1 MNALILQSQR
11 WLTKLSGTIGG
22 FISSLGGLGVM
33 VIAIAD
39 SSFLSL
45 PEGNDLLIVILSTGK
60 SWGNMIYY
68 VGMTIIGSVMGCLL
82 LYTVGRRGGSPVL
95 RRRFSERSIA
105 RAERL
110 FARYGVLTVLIPSIL
125 PPPMPFKI
133 FVLCAGVFRLKTL
146 EFLTAILI
154 GRTVRYS
161 MWGILAVLYGNS
173 VKEYM
178 QENLHVVGM
187 VLFGIFALVI
197 AGTVVYYLRRMRL
210 RQSDSSR

>member
-1 MNALILQSQR
+1 MNALVLQSQH
-11 WLTKLSGTIGG
+11 WLARLGDTIGG
-22 FISSLGGLGVM
+22 LISGLGGLGIM
-33 VIAIAD
+33 VIAIGD

-45 PEGNDLLIVILSTGK
+45 PEGNDLLIVILSTGR

-68 VGMTIIGSVMGCLL
+68 VGMTIIGSVTGCLL
-82 LYTVGRRGGSPVL
+82 LYTVGRKGGSPVL
-95 RRRFSERSIA
+95 RRKFSERSLM

-110 FARYGVLTVLIPSIL
+110 FERYGVLTVLIPSML

-133 FVLCAGVFRLKTL
+133 FVLSAGVFRLKAP

-154 GRTVRYS
+154 GRTIRYS

-178 QENLHVVGM
+178 QQNLHVIGV
-187 VLFGIFALVI
+187 VLLGIFALAI
-197 AGTVVYYLRRMRL
+197 AGMLAYYFYRVRL
-210 RQSDSSR
+210 SRSSSN

>member
-1 MNALILQSQR
+1 MNSLLLISQH